1 MFIYHYLHE
10 SIDSYREKM
19 VATRFAMLTYAIPYV
34 FFGSLALG
42 ISLIAGAFNT
52 SAIIFAS
59 LAGCA
64 CTLYLVEL
72 CMYLYYMLRV
82 KHIQNRIAH
91 IENVNS
97 QL

>member
-1 MFIYHYLHE
+1 MSIYHYLHE
-10 SIDSYREKM
+10 AVDSYREKM
-19 VATRFAMLTYAIPYV
+19 VATRFAMITYAIPYV
-34 FFGSLALG
+34 FFGSLAVG

-59 LAGCA
+59 LAGFA

-72 CMYLYYMLRV
+72 CMYLYYMLRIRQ
-82 KHIQNRIAH
+82 IQNRITR
-91 IENVNS
+91 IENALS

>member
-10 SIDSYREKM
+10 AVDSYREKM
-19 VATRFAMLTYAIPYV
+19 VATRFAMITYAIPYV

-42 ISLIAGAFNT
+42 ISLIAGVFNT
-52 SAIIFAS
+52 SAIIFAV
-59 LAGCA
+59 LAGIF
-64 CTLYLVEL
+64 CTLYLVEFS
-72 CMYLYYMLRV
+72 MYLYYMLRIRQ
-82 KHIQNRIAH
+82 IQNRITH